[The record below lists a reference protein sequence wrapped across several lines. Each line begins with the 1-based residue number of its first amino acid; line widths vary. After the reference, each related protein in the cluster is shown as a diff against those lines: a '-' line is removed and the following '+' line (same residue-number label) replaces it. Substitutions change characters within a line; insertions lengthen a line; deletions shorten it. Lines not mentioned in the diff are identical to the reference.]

1 MNDFEIYLGKSENGL
16 VYGDLM
22 HDPATDDISTDDD
35 ELSVVS
41 AALYELFDMTPADD
55 LSHPEIWSNQRAAY
69 ESEGTIAETE
79 RKLDALRL
87 LKSIPEINP
96 DSIYITIENA
106 IMNVE
111 FRTISGSA
119 GRITV

>member
-1 MNDFEIYLGKSENGL
+1 MKDFEIYLGKTENGL

-41 AALYELFDMTPADD
+41 AALYELFDRTPADD
-55 LSHPEIWSNQRAAY
+55 LSHPEIWSNQRAFQDGERDAELDRITDAY
-69 ESEGTIAETE
+69 NLV
-79 RKLDALRL
+79 RQ
-87 LKSIPEINP
+87 IPEIDQNAVNI
-96 DSIYITIENA
+96 SISDGLLD
-106 IMNVE
+106 VQ
-111 FRTISGSA
+111 FKLISGSA